1 MGKVSIYR
9 SAFDSEPSETVNAEG
24 KLLDWLIDNVSGFNP
39 LSGWQPFTVLIN
51 GALVDQR
58 YWPVTRIK
66 SDDVVEWRAMPQDP
80 VSWTISTWI
89 LIASAAISAGSLI
102 YAMSMKKGVSGSSAS
117 ASGSAITSA
126 SATANQPKLFGVVP
140 ELFGQHI
147 RYPDYLNQPRK
158 WFSGLREQSMDVL
171 LSVGVGYYDLP
182 IKRMFIGE
190 TNFET
195 FDRFLNYSLFDP
207 GVNISSH
214 QAHRCWYNAPEVG
227 YTDSSSGLQL
237 KAGACGT
244 KYMRGS
250 QYVISGQQITIP
262 IGSGSHPADWEVGN
276 KVKIT
281 TPNIPFTVTAA
292 GSGVRDPVSGEF
304 SKLSLTVGDTILI
317 SGASANNGTY
327 KIVTYTAG
335 VDPALDS
342 MTLDK
347 WETRIINNVSTTGW
361 FAATNLTAGSFTGDI
376 QKEGQLYEIDSL
388 ITKTIPTPIP
398 KTVGTLITET
408 VDTTEVLIGFSFTRL
423 LLDNNTADTTWVG
436 FQNEG
441 TITSATIEL
450 DSSQVVGG
458 WLGWFPVCPLGE
470 TTSLIEWDITTPNGF
485 GVINGDGGIEGRS
498 RQIQYQIRRVGETD
512 PVVDSYYTIAGASRD
527 QLGWSPQVSVA
538 NGRYEM
544 RVRRIGAED
553 TATNS
558 MDLINWFG
566 LKSLLPSPTS
576 YAGITTLAITLT
588 GSDTIAAQTE
598 NKINVIPKRKLQIV
612 QDGAFTTALY
622 PTNDIAPVARYIAH
636 SVGYDDS
643 QIDIAELIRLDA
655 IWKARGDTF
664 KYMYDSNVVVRD
676 AINTALNVGFSEMTV
691 SQGKIKPVR
700 DEPRDMSA
708 AYMYTPQNMKKTL
721 KTSFSVV
728 TPEESDGIRVTYV
741 DADTWKEATVLCLL
755 PSDTGFKLDEITID
769 GVTTRDKAYQLGM
782 RQRCIQAYRR
792 KKYAFSTEMDALNSE
807 YFSTAILG
815 DDIPSYAQ
823 SAIMW
828 SITAQGTGQAMIQ
841 SSEMFT
847 WTEGASHV
855 VSWRKAN
862 GQIAGPFPC
871 SKVSD
876 FYLLA
881 TIGSEPFP
889 TINGKQEPPHLLFGT
904 TTNYGYPAIITKVA
918 PSGRMDIAVEAVN
931 YTDSVYAYDNATAP
945 T

>member
-1 MGKVSIYR
+1 MGKIAIYR
-9 SAFDSEPSETVNAEG
+9 SAFDEKPSDIVVAEG
-24 KLLDWLIDNVSGFNP
+24 KLLDWLIDNVSGFDP
-39 LSGWQPFTVLIN
+39 LSSWQPFTVLIN
-51 GALVDQR
+51 GVLFDQR
-58 YWPVTRIK
+58 YWPVMRIK
-66 SDDVVEWRAMPQDP
+66 VDDVVEWRAMPQDP
-80 VSWTISTWI
+80 ASWTIATWI
-89 LIASAAISAGSLI
+89 MVASAAISAGSLL
-102 YAMSMKKGVSGSSAS
+102 YAMSMKKGVSGSSYGAQGAS
-117 ASGSAITSA
+117 ITSA

-158 WFSGLREQSMDVL
+158 WFSGLKEQSMDVL
-171 LSVGVGYYDLP
+171 LSVGAGYYDLP
-182 IKRMFIGE
+182 IERMFIGE

-195 FDRFLNYSLFDP
+195 FDGFLNYSLFDP
-207 GVNISSH
+207 GVNISGH
-214 QAHRCWYNAPEVG
+214 QAHKCWYNAPEVG

-237 KAGACGT
+237 KAGAYGT
-244 KYMRGS
+244 RYMGGS

-262 IGSGSHPADWEVGN
+262 IGSGAPPADWEVGN
-276 KVKIT
+276 KVSIV
-281 TPNIPFTVTAA
+281 TPNIPFDVWD
-292 GSGVRDPVSGEF
+292 GGEISLVKQRDKLVGEF
-304 SKLSLTVGDTILI
+304 SKLSLFNGSIIVI
-317 SGASANNGTY
+317 SGAAKNNGTY
-327 KIVTYTAG
+327 KIIEYTPGFGPAG
-335 VDPALDS
+335 DS
-342 MTLDK
+342 ITLDV
-347 WETRIINNVSTTGW
+347 WDTRVINGASTTGW
-361 FAATNLTAGSFTGDI
+361 FPADALTRGSFTGDI
-376 QKEGQLYEIDSL
+376 QIK
-388 ITKTIPTPIP
+388 
-398 KTVGTLITET
+398 GTLYQISEMITQTVET
-408 VDTTEVLIGFSFTRL
+408 DEVLIGFSFERL
-423 LLDNNTADTTWVG
+423 LTNGVTVDTTWTG

-441 TITSATIEL
+441 TIGNATIEL
-450 DSSQVVGG
+450 DPSQVVGG

-485 GVINGDGGIEGRS
+485 GKINNDGGIEGRS
-498 RQIQYQIRRVGETD
+498 RQIKYQIRRVGETD
-512 PVVDSYYTIAGASRD
+512 PIIDDYYTIAGASRD
-527 QLGWSPQVSVA
+527 QLGWSPRVSVE

-576 YAGITTLAITLT
+576 YAGITTLALTLT

-598 NKINVIPKRKLQIV
+598 NKINVIPQRKLQVV
-612 QDGAFTTALY
+612 QNGAFTASLY

-664 KYMYDSNVVVRD
+664 KYIYDSNVVVRD

-700 DEPRDMSA
+700 DEQRDMSA
-708 AYMYTPQNMKKTL
+708 AHMYTPQNMTKTL

-741 DADTWKEATVLCLL
+741 DENTWEEATVLCLL
-755 PSDTGFKLDEITID
+755 PTDAGFKLDEITID

-792 KKYAFSTEMDALNSE
+792 KKYTFSTEMDALNSE

-823 SAIMW
+823 SGIMW
-828 SITAQGTGQAMIQ
+828 SIAAQGTGQALIQ

-847 WTEGASHV
+847 WAEGASHV

-871 SKVSD
+871 TKASD

-889 TINGKQEPPHLLFGT
+889 TINGSQEPPHLLFGT
-904 TTNYGYPAIITKVA
+904 STEYGYPAIVTKVA

>member
-1 MGKVSIYR
+1 MGKVSIYK
-9 SAFDSEPSETVNAEG
+9 SAFDKDPAHELKADG
-24 KLLDWLIDNVSGFNP
+24 KLLDWLMDNIGGFDP
-39 LSGWQPFTVLIN
+39 LSSWHPFTVLIN
-51 GALVDQR
+51 GVLVDQR
-58 YWPVTRIK
+58 YWPITRIK
-66 SDDVVEWRAMPQDP
+66 SSDVVEWRAMPQDP
-80 VSWTISTWI
+80 ASWTIATWI
-89 LIASAAISAGSLI
+89 TIASATISAASLVYSMTMRRGAGGSNN
-102 YAMSMKKGVSGSSAS
+102 YGTQGSE
-117 ASGSAITSA
+117 ITSA
-126 SATANQPKLFGVVP
+126 SASANKPKLFGVVP
-140 ELFGQHI
+140 ELFGTHI

-158 WFSGLREQSMDVL
+158 WFSGLKEQSMDVL
-171 LSVGVGYYDLP
+171 LSVGVGEYDLP
-182 IKRMFIGE
+182 IDRMFIGE

-195 FDRFLNYSLFDP
+195 FDGFLNYSLFDP
-207 GVNISSH
+207 GANISSH

-237 KAGACGT
+237 KAGAYGT
-244 KYMRGS
+244 QYMTGS
-250 QYVISGQQITIP
+250 QYVISGTQITIP
-262 IGSGSHPADWEVGN
+262 IGSGSPPADWEVGN
-276 KVKIT
+276 KVSIT
-281 TPNIPFTVTAA
+281 TPNIQFTVTN
-292 GSGVRDPVSGEF
+292 GTVSPYRDIISGEF
-304 SKLSLTVGDTILI
+304 SKLSLSVNDTIII

-327 KIVTYTAG
+327 KVISYTSGIGTAS
-335 VDPALDS
+335 DT
-342 MTLDK
+342 MTLDV
-347 WETRIINNVSTTGW
+347 WGTRIINNVPTTGW
-361 FAATNLTAGSFTGDI
+361 FPATALTVGSFTGDI
-376 QKEGQLYEIDSL
+376 KKEGTLYKINS
-388 ITKTIPTPIP
+388 
-398 KTVGTLITET
+398 LITET
-408 VDTTEVLIGFSFTRL
+408 VDTDEVLIGFSFTRL
-423 LLDNNTADTTWVG
+423 LTDGVTVDSSWPG

-441 TITSATIEL
+441 TISNATIEL
-450 DSSQVVGG
+450 DASSVVGG

-470 TTSLIEWDITTPNGF
+470 TTSLIEWDLTTPNGF
-485 GVINGDGGIEGRS
+485 GKIKSNGSIGGRS
-498 RQIQYQIRRVGETD
+498 RQVQYQIRRVGETD
-512 PVVDSYYTIAGASRD
+512 PVIDSYYTIAGASRD

-553 TATNS
+553 TATDS
-558 MDLINWFG
+558 MDTINWFG

-576 YAGITTLAITLT
+576 YTGITTLALTLT

-598 NKINVIPKRKLQIV
+598 NKINVIPQRKLQVV

-622 PTNDIAPVARYIAH
+622 PTNDIAPVVRYIAH
-636 SVGYDDS
+636 SVGYDDT

-655 IWKARGDTF
+655 IWKERGDTF
-664 KYMYDSNVVVRD
+664 KYIYDSNVVVRD

-708 AYMYTPQNMKKTL
+708 AHMYTPQNMTKTL

-741 DADTWKEATVLCLL
+741 DEDTWEEATVLCLL
-755 PSDTGFKLDEITID
+755 PTDTGFKLDEITID

-823 SAIMW
+823 SAIML
-828 SITAQGTGQAMIQ
+828 SIAAQGAGQALIQ

-847 WTEGASHV
+847 WKDGAAHV

-862 GQIAGPFPC
+862 GKIAGPFPC
-871 SKVSD
+871 TKVND

-881 TIGSEPFP
+881 TIGSEPLP

-904 TTNYGYPAIITKVA
+904 STEYGYPAIVTKVA
-918 PSGRMDIAVEAVN
+918 PSGRFDIAVEAVN
-931 YTDSVYAYDNATAP
+931 YSANVYAYDNATAP
-945 T
+945 D

>member
-1 MGKVSIYR
+1 MGKIAIYR
-9 SAFDSEPSETVNAEG
+9 SAFDEKPSCTVIAEG
-24 KLLDWLIDNVSGFNP
+24 KLLDWLVDNVNGFDP
-39 LSGWQPFTVLIN
+39 LSSWQPFSVLIN
-51 GALVDQR
+51 GVLVDRR
-58 YWPVTRIK
+58 YWSVTRIK
-66 SDDVVEWRAMPQDP
+66 ADDVVEWRAMPQDP
-80 VSWTISTWI
+80 ATWAISTWI
-89 LIASAAISAGSLI
+89 MIASAAISAGTLI

-117 ASGSAITSA
+117 ASGNAITSA

-140 ELFGQHI
+140 ELFGKHI

-182 IKRMFIGE
+182 IERMFIGE

-195 FDRFLNYSLFDP
+195 FGEFLNYSLFDP
-207 GVNISSH
+207 GVNVSSH
-214 QAHRCWYNAPEVG
+214 QAHKCWYNAPEVG

-237 KAGACGT
+237 KAGAYGT
-244 KYMRGS
+244 QYMSGS
-250 QYVISGQQITIP
+250 QYVISGTQITIP
-262 IGSGSHPADWEVGN
+262 IGSVSPPADWEVGN
-276 KVKIT
+276 KVSIV
-281 TPNIPFTVTAA
+281 TPNIPFTVTNT
-292 GSGVRDPVSGEF
+292 STRDTITGEF
-304 SKLSLTVGDTILI
+304 SKLSLAVGNTIEI
-317 SGASANNGTY
+317 SGASANNGAY
-327 KIVTYTAG
+327 KIVSYIAG
-335 VDPALDS
+335 VDPAPDS
-342 MTLDK
+342 MTLDV
-347 WETRIINNVSTTGW
+347 WDTRVINGVSTTGW
-361 FAATNLTAGSFTGDI
+361 WPADSLSIGSFTGDI
-376 QKEGQLYEIDSL
+376 QKDGQLYEIDSM
-388 ITKTIPTPIP
+388 ITQ
-398 KTVGTLITET
+398 TVGT
-408 VDTTEVLIGFSFTRL
+408 DEVLIGFSFTRL
-423 LLDNNTADTTWVG
+423 LLDNVTVDTTWSG

-441 TITSATIEL
+441 TISNATIEL
-450 DSSQVVGG
+450 DPSQVVGG

-485 GVINGDGGIEGRS
+485 GKINNDGGIEGRS
-498 RQIQYQIRRVGETD
+498 RQIQYQIRLVGETN

-527 QLGWSPQVSVA
+527 QLGWSPQVSMA

-576 YAGITTLAITLT
+576 YGGITTLALTLT

-598 NKINVIPKRKLQIV
+598 NKINVIPQRKLQIV
-612 QDGAFTTALY
+612 QDGAFTSALY
-622 PTNDIAPVARYIAH
+622 PTNDIAPVVRYIAH
-636 SVGYDDS
+636 SVGYDDT

-655 IWKARGDTF
+655 IWKVRGDTF
-664 KYMYDSNVVVRD
+664 KYIYDSNVVVRD

-708 AYMYTPQNMKKTL
+708 AHMYTPQNMTKTL

-741 DADTWKEATVLCLL
+741 DENTWEEATVLCLL

-823 SAIMW
+823 SAIMC
-828 SITAQGTGQAMIQ
+828 SISAQGTGQALIQ

-871 SKVSD
+871 TKVSD

-881 TIGSEPFP
+881 TIGTEPLP

-904 TTNYGYPAIITKVA
+904 STEYGYPAIVTKVA

-931 YTDSVYAYDNATAP
+931 YTDAVYTYDNATAP
-945 T
+945 A

>member
-1 MGKVSIYR
+1 MGKISIYR
-9 SAFDSEPSETVNAEG
+9 SAFDKDPSHELQAEG
-24 KLLDWLIDNVSGFNP
+24 KLLDWLVDNVNGFDP
-39 LSGWQPFTVLIN
+39 LSSWQPFSVLIN
-51 GALVDQR
+51 GVLVDQR

-66 SDDVVEWRAMPQDP
+66 SSDTVEWRAMPQDP
-80 VSWTISTWI
+80 ASWTIATWI
-89 LIASAAISAGSLI
+89 TIASATISAASLVYSMTMRRSAGGSNN
-102 YAMSMKKGVSGSSAS
+102 YGTQGSE
-117 ASGSAITSA
+117 ITSA
-126 SATANQPKLFGVVP
+126 SASANQPKLFGVVP

-158 WFSGLREQSMDVL
+158 WFSGLKEQSMDVL
-171 LSVGVGYYDLP
+171 LSVGVGEYDLP
-182 IKRMFIGE
+182 IERMFIGE
-190 TNFET
+190 TSFST
-195 FDRFLNYSLFDP
+195 FGELLNYTLFGP
-207 GVNISSH
+207 SANITSH
-214 QAHRCWYNAPEVG
+214 QAYRCWYNAPEVG
-227 YTDSSSGLQL
+227 YTDSSSGLRL
-237 KAGACGT
+237 EAGAYGT
-244 KYMRGS
+244 RYMSGS
-250 QYVISGQQITIP
+250 QYVISGEQITIP
-262 IGSGSHPADWEVGN
+262 IGSGSPPADWEIGS

-281 TPNIPFTVTAA
+281 TPNIPFSVTAA

-304 SKLSLTVGDTILI
+304 SKLSLTANDTIII

-327 KIVTYTAG
+327 KIVTYTTG
-335 VDPALDS
+335 IDPAPDL
-342 MTLDK
+342 MTLDR
-347 WETRIINNVSTTGW
+347 WETRIIDNVSTTGW
-361 FAATNLTAGSFTGDI
+361 FPATALTAGSFTGDI
-376 QKEGQLYEIDSL
+376 QKEGTLYQIDS
-388 ITKTIPTPIP
+388 
-398 KTVGTLITET
+398 LITET
-408 VDTTEVLIGFSFTRL
+408 VDTDEVLIGFSFTRL
-423 LLDNNTADTTWVG
+423 LLDNVTPDTTWVG

-441 TITSATIEL
+441 TISSATIEL
-450 DSSQVVGG
+450 DPSQVVGG

-470 TTSLIEWDITTPNGF
+470 TTSLIEWDLTTPNGF
-485 GVINGDGGIEGRS
+485 GKIKSNGSIEGRS
-498 RQIQYQIRRVGETD
+498 RQVQYQIRLVGETD
-512 PVVDSYYTIAGASRD
+512 PAIDSYYTIAGASRD

-553 TATNS
+553 TATDS
-558 MDLINWFG
+558 MDTINWFG
-566 LKSLLPSPTS
+566 LKSLLSSPTS
-576 YAGITTLAITLT
+576 YAGITTLALTLT

-598 NKINVIPKRKLQIV
+598 NKINVVPQRKLQIV

-622 PTNDIAPVARYIAH
+622 PTNDIAPVVRYIAH
-636 SVGYDDS
+636 SVGYDDT

-664 KYMYDSNVVVRD
+664 KYIYDSNVVVRD

-708 AYMYTPQNMKKTL
+708 AHMYTPQNMTKIL
-721 KTSFSVV
+721 KTNFSVV

-741 DADTWKEATVLCLL
+741 DEDTWEEATVLCLL

-828 SITAQGTGQAMIQ
+828 SIAAQGAGKALIQ

-847 WTEGASHV
+847 LTDGASHV

-881 TIGSEPFP
+881 TIGAEPLP

-904 TTNYGYPAIITKVA
+904 TTNYGYPAIVTKVA

-931 YTDSVYAYDNATAP
+931 YTDSVYAYDNSTAP

>member
-1 MGKVSIYR
+1 MGKVSIYK
-9 SAFDSEPSETVNAEG
+9 SAFDKDPSHELQAEG
-24 KLLDWLIDNVSGFNP
+24 KLLDWLIDNVNGFDP
-39 LSGWQPFTVLIN
+39 LSSWQPFTVLIN
-51 GALVDQR
+51 GVLVDQR

-66 SDDVVEWRAMPQDP
+66 ADDVVEWRAMPQDP
-80 VSWTISTWI
+80 VSWTIATWI
-89 LIASAAISAGSLI
+89 TIASATISAASLVYSMTMRRGAGGSNN
-102 YAMSMKKGVSGSSAS
+102 YGTQGN
-117 ASGSAITSA
+117 AITSA

-158 WFSGLREQSMDVL
+158 WFSGLKEQSMDVL

-182 IKRMFIGE
+182 IERMFIGE
-190 TNFET
+190 TGFET
-195 FDRFLNYSLFDP
+195 FDGFLNYSLFDP
-207 GVNISSH
+207 GVNISGH
-214 QAHRCWYNAPEVG
+214 QAHKCWYNAPEVG

-237 KAGACGT
+237 KAGAYGT
-244 KYMRGS
+244 QYMTGS

-262 IGSGSHPADWEVGN
+262 IGSGSPPADWEVGN

-304 SKLSLTVGDTILI
+304 SKLSLAVGDTILI

-327 KIVTYTAG
+327 KIVTYTARVG
-335 VDPALDS
+335 PALDS

-347 WETRIINNVSTTGW
+347 WETRIIDNVSTTGW
-361 FAATNLTAGSFTGDI
+361 FAATNLTSGSSTGDI
-376 QKEGQLYEIDSL
+376 QKDGTLYQIDS
-388 ITKTIPTPIP
+388 
-398 KTVGTLITET
+398 LITET
-408 VDTTEVLIGFSFTRL
+408 VDTDEVLIGFSFTRL
-423 LLDNNTADTTWVG
+423 LLDNVTPDATWVG

-441 TITSATIEL
+441 TIGNATIEL
-450 DSSQVVGG
+450 DASQVVGG

-470 TTSLIEWDITTPNGF
+470 TTSLIEWDLTTPNGF
-485 GVINGDGGIEGRS
+485 GVINSKGNIDGRS
-498 RQIQYQIRRVGETD
+498 RQIQYQIRLVGETD

-576 YAGITTLAITLT
+576 YAGITTLALTLT
-588 GSDTIAAQTE
+588 GSDTISAQTE
-598 NKINVIPKRKLQIV
+598 NKINVIPQRKLPIV
-612 QDGAFTTALY
+612 SGGAFTTELY
-622 PTNDIAPVARYIAH
+622 PTNDIAPVVRYIAH

-664 KYMYDSNVVVRD
+664 KYIYDSNVVVRD
-676 AINTALNVGFSEMTV
+676 AINTALNVGFAEMTV

-700 DEPRDMSA
+700 DEPRDMLNA
-708 AYMYTPQNMKKTL
+708 HMYTPQNMTKTL

-741 DADTWKEATVLCLL
+741 DEDTWEEATVLCLL
-755 PSDTGFKLDEITID
+755 PTDTGFKLDEITID

-828 SITAQGTGQAMIQ
+828 SIAAQGTGQALIQ

-881 TIGSEPFP
+881 TVGSEPFP
-889 TINGKQEPPHLLFGT
+889 TINGSQEPPHLLFGT
-904 TTNYGYPAIITKVA
+904 TTNYGYPAIVTKVA

-931 YTDSVYAYDNATAP
+931 YTDAVYTYDNATAP
-945 T
+945 D

>member
-9 SAFDSEPSETVNAEG
+9 SAFDSEPSETVSAEG
-24 KLLDWLIDNVSGFNP
+24 KLLDWLIENVSGFDP
-39 LSGWQPFTVLIN
+39 LSSWQPFSVLIN
-51 GALVDQR
+51 GVLVDQR

-66 SDDVVEWRAMPQDP
+66 SRDVVEWRAMPQDP
-80 VSWTISTWI
+80 ASWTIATWI
-89 LIASAAISAGSLI
+89 TIASATISAASLVYSMTMRRGAGGSNN
-102 YAMSMKKGVSGSSAS
+102 YGTQ
-117 ASGSAITSA
+117 GSAITSA

-140 ELFGQHI
+140 ELFGTHI

-158 WFSGLREQSMDVL
+158 WFSGLKEQSMDVL
-171 LSVGVGYYDLP
+171 LSVGVGEYDLP
-182 IKRMFIGE
+182 IERMFIGE
-190 TNFET
+190 TSFST
-195 FDRFLNYSLFDP
+195 FGELLNYTLFGP
-207 GVNISSH
+207 SANITAH
-214 QAHRCWYNAPEVG
+214 QAYRCWYNAPEVG

-237 KAGACGT
+237 KAGAYGT
-244 KYMRGS
+244 KYMSGS
-250 QYVISGQQITIP
+250 RYVISGEQITIP
-262 IGSGSHPADWEVGN
+262 IGSGSPPADWEVGN
-276 KVKIT
+276 KVSIT
-281 TPNIPFTVTAA
+281 TPNIPFTVTNNAV
-292 GSGVRDPVSGEF
+292 SPYRDVVSGEF
-304 SKLSLTVGDTILI
+304 SKLSLATNDTITI

-327 KIVTYTAG
+327 RIFSYTAG
-335 VDPALDS
+335 VDPAPDQ
-342 MTLDK
+342 MTLDV
-347 WETRIINNVSTTGW
+347 WDTRVINGVSTTGW
-361 FAATNLTAGSFTGDI
+361 FPATALTVGSFTGDI
-376 QKEGQLYEIDSL
+376 QKEGTLYQIDS
-388 ITKTIPTPIP
+388 
-398 KTVGTLITET
+398 LITET
-408 VDTTEVLIGFSFTRL
+408 VDTDEVLIGFSFTRL
-423 LLDNNTADTTWVG
+423 LTDGVTVDSTWTG

-450 DSSQVVGG
+450 DASSIVGG
-458 WLGWFPVCPLGE
+458 WLGWFPVCPSGE

-485 GVINGDGGIEGRS
+485 GTIDGGSGEIEGRS
-498 RQIQYQIRRVGETD
+498 RTIEYQYRLIGSETATD
-512 PVVDSYYTIAGASRD
+512 GAITIAGASRD
-527 QLGWSPQVSVA
+527 QLGWTNQITVA

-558 MDLINWFG
+558 MDTINWFG

-576 YAGITTLAITLT
+576 YAGITTLALTLT

-598 NKINVIPKRKLQIV
+598 NKINVIPQRKLPIV
-612 QDGAFTTALY
+612 SGGAFTAGNY
-622 PTNDIAPVARYIAH
+622 ATNDIAPVALYIAH
-636 SVGYDDS
+636 SMGYDDT
-643 QIDIAELIRLDA
+643 QIDIAELVRLDA

-664 KYMYDSNVVVRD
+664 KYIYDSNVTVRD
-676 AINTALNVGFSEMTV
+676 ALNTCLNVGFSEMTV
-691 SQGKIKPVR
+691 SHGKIKPVR

-708 AYMYTPQNMKKTL
+708 AHMYTPQNMTKAL
-721 KTSFSVV
+721 KTQFSVV

-741 DADTWKEATVLCLL
+741 DEATWEEATVLCLL

-792 KKYAFSTEMDALNSE
+792 KKYSFSTEMDALNSE
-807 YFSTAILG
+807 YFSTAVLA

-828 SITAQGTGQAMIQ
+828 SVAAQGTGQALIQ

-847 WTEGASHV
+847 WTEGAAHV

-881 TIGSEPFP
+881 TIGSEPLP
-889 TINGKQEPPHLLFGT
+889 TINGSQEPPHLLFGT
-904 TTNYGYPAIITKVA
+904 STEYGYPAIVTKVA

-931 YTDSVYAYDNATAP
+931 YTDLVYAYDNATAP
-945 T
+945 D

>member
-1 MGKVSIYR
+1 MGKIAIYR
-9 SAFDSEPSETVNAEG
+9 SAFDDKPSDIVSAEG
-24 KLLDWLIDNVSGFNP
+24 KLLDWIIDNVNGFDP
-39 LSGWQPFTVLIN
+39 LSSWQPFSVLIN
-51 GALVDQR
+51 GVLVDQR

-66 SDDVVEWRAMPQDP
+66 ADDVVEWRAMPQDP
-80 VSWTISTWI
+80 ASWTIATWI
-89 LIASAAISAGSLI
+89 TIASATISAASLVYSMTMRRGAGGSNN
-102 YAMSMKKGVSGSSAS
+102 YGTQGSE
-117 ASGSAITSA
+117 ITSA
-126 SATANQPKLFGVVP
+126 SASANQPKLFGVVP
-140 ELFGQHI
+140 ELFGTHI

-158 WFSGLREQSMDVL
+158 WFSGLKEQSMDVL
-171 LSVGVGYYDLP
+171 LSVGVGEYDLL
-182 IKRMFIGE
+182 IERMFIGE

-195 FDRFLNYSLFDP
+195 FDGFLNYNLFDP
-207 GVNISSH
+207 GVNISGH

-227 YTDSSSGLQL
+227 YTDSSSGLRL
-237 KAGACGT
+237 EAGAYGT
-244 KYMRGS
+244 QYMSGS

-262 IGSGSHPADWEVGN
+262 IGSGTPPDDWEIGS

-281 TPNIPFTVTAA
+281 TPNIPFSVTAA

-304 SKLSLTVGDTILI
+304 SKLSLAVGDTILI

-347 WETRIINNVSTTGW
+347 WETRIIDNVSTTGW

-376 QKEGQLYEIDSL
+376 QKEGQLYEINA
-388 ITKTIPTPIP
+388 
-398 KTVGTLITET
+398 LITET
-408 VDTTEVLIGFSFTRL
+408 VDTTEVLTGFSFTRL
-423 LLDNNTADTTWVG
+423 LLDNETADTTWIG
-436 FQNEG
+436 FHNEG
-441 TITSATIEL
+441 TITNAVIEL
-450 DSSQVVGG
+450 DASSVVGG

-470 TTSLIEWDITTPNGF
+470 TTSLIEWDLTTPNGF
-485 GVINGDGGIEGRS
+485 GVINSKGNIDGRS
-498 RQIQYQIRRVGETD
+498 RQIQYQIRLVGETE

-558 MDLINWFG
+558 MDTINWFG

-576 YAGITTLAITLT
+576 YAGVTTLALTLT

-598 NKINVIPKRKLQIV
+598 NKINVIPQRKLQIV

-622 PTNDIAPVARYIAH
+622 PTNDIAPVVRYIAH

-664 KYMYDSNVVVRD
+664 KYIYDSNVVVRD
-676 AINTALNVGFSEMTV
+676 AINTALNVGFAEMTV

-700 DEPRDMSA
+700 DEARDMSA
-708 AYMYTPQNMKKTL
+708 AHMYTPQNMTKTL

-741 DADTWKEATVLCLL
+741 DENTWEEATVLCLL
-755 PSDTGFKLDEITID
+755 PTDTGFKLDEITID

-828 SITAQGTGQAMIQ
+828 SIAAQGTGQALIQ
-841 SSEMFT
+841 SSEMFK

-871 SKVSD
+871 AKVSD

-881 TIGSEPFP
+881 TIGAEPFP
-889 TINGKQEPPHLLFGT
+889 TINGSQEPPHLLFGT
-904 TTNYGYPAIITKVA
+904 TTNYGYPAIVTKVA

-931 YTDSVYAYDNATAP
+931 YTDAVYTYDNATAP

>member
-1 MGKVSIYR
+1 MGKIAIYR
-9 SAFDSEPSETVNAEG
+9 SAFDEKPSNTVVAEG
-24 KLLDWLIDNVSGFNP
+24 KLLDWLVDNVNGFDP
-39 LSGWQPFTVLIN
+39 LSSWQPFSVLIN
-51 GALVDQR
+51 GVLVDQR

-80 VSWTISTWI
+80 ASWTIATWI
-89 LIASAAISAGSLI
+89 TIASATISAASLVYSMTMRRGAGGSNN
-102 YAMSMKKGVSGSSAS
+102 YGTQ
-117 ASGSAITSA
+117 GSAITSA

-158 WFSGLREQSMDVL
+158 WFSGLKEQSMDVL

-182 IKRMFIGE
+182 IERMFIGE
-190 TNFET
+190 TGFET
-195 FDRFLNYSLFDP
+195 FDGFLNYSLFDP
-207 GVNISSH
+207 GVNISGH
-214 QAHRCWYNAPEVG
+214 QAYRCWYNAPEVG

-237 KAGACGT
+237 KAGAYGT
-244 KYMRGS
+244 QYMSGS

-262 IGSGSHPADWEVGN
+262 IGSGSPPADWEVGN
-276 KVKIT
+276 KVSIV
-281 TPNIPFTVTAA
+281 TPNIPFTVTNGTA
-292 GSGVRDPVSGEF
+292 SPYRDIVSGEF
-304 SKLSLTVGDTILI
+304 SKLSLAAGDTITI
-317 SGASANNGTY
+317 SGSSANNGTY
-327 KIVTYTAG
+327 KIVSYTAG
-335 VDPALDS
+335 VDPAADT
-342 MTLDK
+342 MTLDV
-347 WETRIINNVSTTGW
+347 WDTRVINEVSTTGW
-361 FAATNLTAGSFTGDI
+361 FAASALTIGSFTGDI
-376 QKEGQLYEIDSL
+376 QKDGTLYQIDS
-388 ITKTIPTPIP
+388 
-398 KTVGTLITET
+398 LITET
-408 VDTTEVLIGFSFTRL
+408 VDTDEVLIGFSFTRL
-423 LLDNNTADTTWVG
+423 LLDNVTPDATWTG

-441 TITSATIEL
+441 TISNATIEL
-450 DSSQVVGG
+450 DASQVVGG

-470 TTSLIEWDITTPNGF
+470 TTSLIEWDLTTPNGF
-485 GVINGDGGIEGRS
+485 GVINSKGNIDGRS
-498 RQIQYQIRRVGETD
+498 RQVQYQIRLVGETD
-512 PVVDSYYTIAGASRD
+512 PLIDDYYTIAGASRD
-527 QLGWSPQVSVA
+527 QLGWSPQISVA

-576 YAGITTLAITLT
+576 YAGITTLALTLT

-598 NKINVIPKRKLQIV
+598 NKINVIPQRKLQIV
-612 QDGAFTTALY
+612 QNCAFTTALY
-622 PTNDIAPVARYIAH
+622 PTNDIAPVVRYIAH
-636 SVGYDDS
+636 SVGYDDT
-643 QIDIAELIRLDA
+643 QIDIAELIRLDE

-664 KYMYDSNVVVRD
+664 KYIYDSNVVVRD
-676 AINTALNVGFSEMTV
+676 AINTALNVGFAEMTV

-708 AYMYTPQNMKKTL
+708 AHMYTPQNMTKTL

-741 DADTWKEATVLCLL
+741 DEDTWEEATVLCLL

-828 SITAQGTGQAMIQ
+828 SIAAQGAGQAMIQ
-841 SSEMFT
+841 SSEMFK

-889 TINGKQEPPHLLFGT
+889 TINGSQEPPHLLLGT
-904 TTNYGYPAIITKVA
+904 TTNYGYPAIVTKVA

-931 YTDSVYAYDNATAP
+931 YTDAVYTYDNATAP

>member
-1 MGKVSIYR
+1 MGVVSIYR
-9 SAFDSEPSETVNAEG
+9 SAFDEKPSDTVAAEG
-24 KLLDWLIDNVSGFNP
+24 RLLDWLIENVNGFDP
-39 LSGWQPFTVLIN
+39 LSSWHPFTVLIN

-66 SDDVVEWRAMPQDP
+66 SSDVVEWRAMPQDP
-80 VSWTISTWI
+80 ASWTIATWI
-89 LIASAAISAGSLI
+89 MIASAAISAGSLI
-102 YAMSMKKGVSGSSAS
+102 YAMSMKKGVSGSKSS
-117 ASGSAITSA
+117 TQGSAITSA

-182 IKRMFIGE
+182 IERMFIGE
-190 TNFET
+190 TGFET
-195 FDRFLNYSLFDP
+195 FDGFLNYSLFDP
-207 GVNISSH
+207 GVNVSAH

-237 KAGACGT
+237 KAGAYGT
-244 KYMRGS
+244 QYMSGS
-250 QYVISGQQITIP
+250 QYVISGTQITIP
-262 IGSGSHPADWEVGN
+262 IGSGSPPADWEVGN
-276 KVKIT
+276 KVSIH
-281 TPNIPFTVTAA
+281 TPCIPFNTIDGSTRDTVT
-292 GSGVRDPVSGEF
+292 GNF
-304 SKLSLTVGDTILI
+304 SKLSLSSGNTISI

-327 KIVTYTAG
+327 KVISYTKHTVPG
-335 VDPALDS
+335 ALDS
-342 MTLDK
+342 MTLDV
-347 WETRIINNVSTTGW
+347 WGTRVINGTSTTGW
-361 FAATNLTAGSFTGDI
+361 FPANTLTIGSFTGDI
-376 QKEGQLYEIDSL
+376 QKEGTLYEIDA
-388 ITKTIPTPIP
+388 
-398 KTVGTLITET
+398 LITET
-408 VDTTEVLIGFSFTRL
+408 VDTDEVLIGFSFTRL
-423 LLDNNTADTTWVG
+423 LLDNATTDPTWTG

-441 TITSATIEL
+441 TISNATIEL
-450 DSSQVVGG
+450 DPSQVVGG

-485 GVINGDGGIEGRS
+485 GKINNDGGIEGRS
-498 RQIQYQIRRVGETD
+498 RQVQYQIRRVGETD

-566 LKSLLPSPTS
+566 LKSLLSSPTS
-576 YAGITTLAITLT
+576 YAGITTLALTLT

-598 NKINVIPKRKLQIV
+598 NKINVIPQRKLQVV
-612 QDGAFTTALY
+612 QNGAFTAARY
-622 PTNDIAPVARYIAH
+622 PTNDIAPVVRYIAH

-664 KYMYDSNVVVRD
+664 KYIYDSNVVVRD

-700 DEPRDMSA
+700 DEPRDMLNA
-708 AYMYTPQNMKKTL
+708 HMYTPQNMTKTL

-741 DADTWKEATVLCLL
+741 DEDTWEEATVLCLL
-755 PSDTGFKLDEITID
+755 PTDTGFKLDEITID

-782 RQRCIQAYRR
+782 RQRSIQFHRR
-792 KKYAFSTEMDALNSE
+792 KKYTFSTEMDALNSE
-807 YFSTAILG
+807 YFSTAVLG

-823 SAIMW
+823 SGIMW
-828 SITAQGTGQAMIQ
+828 SIQAQGTDKALIQ
-841 SSEMFT
+841 SSEIFT
-847 WTEGASHV
+847 WKDGAAHV

-862 GQIAGPFPC
+862 GQISGPFPC
-871 SKVSD
+871 TKVSD

-881 TIGSEPFP
+881 TIGAEPLP
-889 TINGKQEPPHLLFGT
+889 TINGTQEPPHLLFGT
-904 TTNYGYPAIITKVA
+904 STEYGYPAIVTKVA

-931 YTDSVYAYDNATAP
+931 YTDAVYAYDDALADN
-945 T
+945 

>member
-1 MGKVSIYR
+1 MGVVSIYR
-9 SAFDSEPSETVNAEG
+9 SAFDEKPSDLVIAEG
-24 KLLDWLIDNVSGFNP
+24 RLLDWLVENVNGFDPMSN
-39 LSGWQPFTVLIN
+39 WQPFSVLIN
-51 GALVDQR
+51 GVLVDQR

-66 SDDVVEWRAMPQDP
+66 SDDIVEWRAMPQDP
-80 VSWTISTWI
+80 ASWTIATWI
-89 LIASAAISAGSLI
+89 TIASATISAASLVYSMTMRRGAGGSNN
-102 YAMSMKKGVSGSSAS
+102 YGTQGSE
-117 ASGSAITSA
+117 ITSA
-126 SATANQPKLFGVVP
+126 SASANQPKLFGVVP

-158 WFSGLREQSMDVL
+158 WFSGLKKQSMDVL
-171 LSVGVGYYDLP
+171 LSVGVGEYDLP
-182 IKRMFIGE
+182 IERMFIGE
-190 TNFET
+190 TSFST
-195 FDRFLNYSLFDP
+195 FGELLNYTLFGP
-207 GVNISSH
+207 SANITAH
-214 QAHRCWYNAPEVG
+214 QAYRCWYNAPEVG
-227 YTDSSSGLQL
+227 YTDSSSGLRL
-237 KAGACGT
+237 EAGAYGT
-244 KYMRGS
+244 RYMSGS
-250 QYVISGQQITIP
+250 QYVISGEQITIP
-262 IGSGSHPADWEVGN
+262 IGSGSTPADWEVGS

-292 GSGVRDPVSGEF
+292 GSGVRDTVSGEF
-304 SKLSLTVGDTILI
+304 SKLSLAVNDTIII

-327 KIVTYTAG
+327 KIISYTDG

-342 MTLDK
+342 MTLDR
-347 WETRIINNVSTTGW
+347 WETRIIDNVSTTGW

-376 QKEGQLYEIDSL
+376 QKEGQLYEIDS
-388 ITKTIPTPIP
+388 
-398 KTVGTLITET
+398 LITET

-485 GVINGDGGIEGRS
+485 GVINSGGGIEGRS

-512 PVVDSYYTIAGASRD
+512 PVIDDYYTIAGASRD
-527 QLGWSPQVSVA
+527 QLGWSPQISVA

-558 MDLINWFG
+558 MDTINWFG

-576 YAGITTLAITLT
+576 YAGITTLALTLT

-598 NKINVIPKRKLQIV
+598 NKINVIPQRKLPIV
-612 QDGAFTTALY
+612 SGGAFTTTLHA
-622 PTNDIAPVARYIAH
+622 TNDIAPVVRYIAH
-636 SVGYDDS
+636 SVGYGDD

-664 KYMYDSNVVVRD
+664 KYIYDSNVVVRD

-708 AYMYTPQNMKKTL
+708 AHMYTPQNMTKTL

-741 DADTWKEATVLCLL
+741 DEDTWEEATVLCLL
-755 PSDTGFKLDEITID
+755 PADTGFKLDEITID

-782 RQRCIQAYRR
+782 RQRCIKAYRR
-792 KKYAFSTEMDALNSE
+792 KKYSFSTEMDALNSE
-807 YFSTAILG
+807 YWSTAILG

-828 SITAQGTGQAMIQ
+828 SIQAQGADKALIQ

-847 WTEGASHV
+847 WKEGSSHV

-871 SKVSD
+871 TKVND
-876 FYLLA
+876 FYQLA
-881 TIGSEPFP
+881 TIGSEPLP
-889 TINGKQEPPHLLFGT
+889 TINGTQEPPHLLFGT
-904 TTNYGYPAIITKVA
+904 STEYGYPAIVTKVA
-918 PSGRMDIAVEAVN
+918 PSGRFDIAVEAVN
-931 YTDSVYAYDNATAP
+931 YSANVYTYDDAAADN
-945 T
+945 

>member
-1 MGKVSIYR
+1 MGKVSIYK
-9 SAFDSEPSETVNAEG
+9 SAFDKNPSHELQAEG
-24 KLLDWLIDNVSGFNP
+24 KLLDWLVENVKGFDP
-39 LSGWQPFTVLIN
+39 LSSWQPFSVLIN
-51 GALVDQR
+51 GVLVDQR

-80 VSWTISTWI
+80 ASWTIATWI
-89 LIASAAISAGSLI
+89 TIASATISAASLVYSMTMRRGAGGSNN
-102 YAMSMKKGVSGSSAS
+102 YGTQ
-117 ASGSAITSA
+117 GSAITSA

-158 WFSGLREQSMDVL
+158 WFSGLKEQSMDVL

-182 IKRMFIGE
+182 IDRMFIGE
-190 TNFET
+190 TGFET
-195 FDRFLNYSLFDP
+195 FDGFLNYSLFDP
-207 GVNISSH
+207 GVNISGH
-214 QAHRCWYNAPEVG
+214 QAYRCWYNAPEVG

-237 KAGACGT
+237 KAGAYGT
-244 KYMRGS
+244 KYMSGS
-250 QYVISGQQITIP
+250 QYVISGTQITIP
-262 IGSGSHPADWEVGN
+262 IGSGSPPADWEVGN
-276 KVKIT
+276 KISIT
-281 TPNIPFTVTAA
+281 TPNIPFTVTN
-292 GSGVRDPVSGEF
+292 GTLSPYRDIISGEF
-304 SKLSLTVGDTILI
+304 SKLSLAVNDTIII

-327 KIVTYTAG
+327 KIISYTAG

-342 MTLDK
+342 MTLDR
-347 WETRIINNVSTTGW
+347 WETRIINGVSTTGW
-361 FAATNLTAGSFTGDI
+361 FTASSLTIGSFTGDI
-376 QKEGQLYEIDSL
+376 QKEGQLYKIDSL
-388 ITKTIPTPIP
+388 ITK
-398 KTVGTLITET
+398 T

-423 LLDNNTADTTWVG
+423 LLDNNTADITWTG
-436 FQNEG
+436 FQNTG
-441 TITSATIEL
+441 TITNATIEL
-450 DSSQVVGG
+450 DASQVVGG

-485 GVINGDGGIEGRS
+485 GVINSGGDIDGRS

-512 PVVDSYYTIAGASRD
+512 PVIDSYYTIAGASRD

-558 MDLINWFG
+558 MDTINWFG

-576 YAGITTLAITLT
+576 YAGITTLALTLT
-588 GSDTIAAQTE
+588 GSDTIASQTE
-598 NKINVIPKRKLQIV
+598 NKINVIPQRKLQIV
-612 QDGAFTTALY
+612 QDGAFTTTLHA
-622 PTNDIAPVARYIAH
+622 TNDIAPVVRYIAH
-636 SVGYDDS
+636 SVGYGDD

-655 IWKARGDTF
+655 IWKSRGDTF
-664 KYMYDSNVVVRD
+664 KYIYDSNVVVRD
-676 AINTALNVGFSEMTV
+676 ALNTCLNVGFSEMTV

-700 DEPRDMSA
+700 DEPRDMLNA
-708 AYMYTPQNMKKTL
+708 HMYTPQNMTKTL

-741 DADTWKEATVLCLL
+741 DEDTWEEATVLCLL
-755 PSDTGFKLDEITID
+755 PTDTGFKLDEITID

-807 YFSTAILG
+807 YWSTAILA
-815 DDIPSYAQ
+815 DDIPTYAQ

-828 SITAQGTGQAMIQ
+828 SIAAQGTGQALIQ
-841 SSEMFT
+841 SSEMFA
-847 WTEGASHV
+847 WTEGAAHV

-881 TIGSEPFP
+881 TIGAEPLP
-889 TINGKQEPPHLLFGT
+889 AINGSQEPPHLLFGT
-904 TTNYGYPAIITKVA
+904 TTNYGYPAIVTKVA
-918 PSGRMDIAVEAVN
+918 PSGKFDIAVEAVN
-931 YTDSVYAYDNATAP
+931 YNANVYAYDDATAP

>member
-9 SAFDSEPSETVNAEG
+9 SAFDDEPSETVSAEG
-24 KLLDWLIDNVSGFNP
+24 KLLDWLIDNVSGFDP
-39 LSGWQPFTVLIN
+39 LSSWQPFTVLIN
-51 GALVDQR
+51 GVLVDQR

-66 SDDVVEWRAMPQDP
+66 SDDTVEWRAMPQDP
-80 VSWTISTWI
+80 ASWTIATWI
-89 LIASAAISAGSLI
+89 MVASATISAASLVYSMTMRRGS
-102 YAMSMKKGVSGSSAS
+102 GGSNNYGTQ
-117 ASGSAITSA
+117 GSEITSA
-126 SATANQPKLFGVVP
+126 SASANQPKLFGVVP

-158 WFSGLREQSMDVL
+158 WFSGLKEQSMDVL
-171 LSVGVGYYDLP
+171 LSVGVGEYDLP
-182 IKRMFIGE
+182 IERMFIGE
-190 TNFET
+190 TSFST
-195 FDRFLNYSLFDP
+195 FGDLLNYTLFGP
-207 GVNISSH
+207 SANITSH
-214 QAHRCWYNAPEVG
+214 QAYRCWYNAPEVG

-237 KAGACGT
+237 RAGTYGT
-244 KYMRGS
+244 KYMSGS
-250 QYVISGQQITIP
+250 QYVISGEQITIP
-262 IGSGSHPADWEVGN
+262 IGSGSPPADWEVGS

-281 TPNIPFTVTAA
+281 TPNIPFTVIAA
-292 GSGVRDPVSGEF
+292 DGATRDEVLGGF
-304 SKLSLTVGDTILI
+304 TKLSLSAGNIISI

-327 KIVTYTAG
+327 KVITYTG
-335 VDPALDS
+335 HTVPGALDS
-342 MTLDK
+342 MTLDV
-347 WETRIINNVSTTGW
+347 WDTRIINNVSTTGW
-361 FAATNLTAGSFTGDI
+361 FPANTLTIGSFTGDI
-376 QKEGQLYEIDSL
+376 QKEGTLYKIDS
-388 ITKTIPTPIP
+388 
-398 KTVGTLITET
+398 LITET
-408 VDTTEVLIGFSFTRL
+408 VDTDEVLIGFSFTRL
-423 LLDNNTADTTWVG
+423 LTDGVTVDSTWTG
-436 FQNEG
+436 FQNTG
-441 TITSATIEL
+441 TISNATIEL
-450 DSSQVVGG
+450 DLSQVVGG

-485 GVINGDGGIEGRS
+485 GKINNDGGIEGRS

-512 PVVDSYYTIAGASRD
+512 LLIDNYYTIAGASRD

-558 MDLINWFG
+558 MDTINWFG

-576 YAGITTLAITLT
+576 YAGITTLALTLT

-598 NKINVIPKRKLQIV
+598 NKINVIPQRKLQIV
-612 QDGAFTTALY
+612 QDGAFTAALY
-622 PTNDIAPVARYIAH
+622 PTNDIAPVVRYIAH

-664 KYMYDSNVVVRD
+664 KYIYDSNVVVRD

-700 DEPRDMSA
+700 DEPRDMLNA
-708 AYMYTPQNMKKTL
+708 HMYTPQNMTKTL

-741 DADTWKEATVLCLL
+741 DEDTWEEATVLCLL
-755 PSDTGFKLDEITID
+755 PTDTGFKLDEITID

-792 KKYAFSTEMDALNSE
+792 KKYSFSTEMDALNSE
-807 YFSTAILG
+807 YWSTAVLG

-823 SAIMW
+823 SGIMFG
-828 SITAQGTGQAMIQ
+828 IQAQGVNQALIQ

-847 WTEGASHV
+847 WKEGSAHV

-862 GQIAGPFPC
+862 GKITGPFPC
-871 SKVSD
+871 TKVSD

-881 TIGSEPFP
+881 TIGSEPLP
-889 TINGKQEPPHLLFGT
+889 TINGTQEPPHLLFGT
-904 TTNYGYPAIITKVA
+904 STEYGYPAIVTKVA
-918 PSGRMDIAVEAVN
+918 PSGKFDIAVEAVN
-931 YTDSVYAYDNATAP
+931 YSANVYAYDDAAADN
-945 T
+945 